1 MGSIRLYSGD
11 DGESHIEE
19 IDPTTH
25 PAWSTLHNAKGI
37 VFRSSP
43 PRTFQR
49 LPHSTQAPVHNHPIR

>member
-25 PAWSTLHNAKGI
+25 PAWTTPHSAKGI

-43 PRTFQR
+43 PAISATGTS
-49 LPHSTQAPVHNHPIR
+49 LPAAST